1 MPTIG
6 SDRWKVITQSPHSH
20 EREALDF
27 VRSLLPDHEPY
38 RGWVNFEFQ
47 GSDGSLNEVDLLV
60 LTPKGVF
67 VVEIKGWPGELRGDW
82 GSWVWT
88 HAGISRTV
96 ENPLT
101 LLNRKCKRLKSFLER
116 NWAGAKCDVPFLQP
130 LVFLSDAK
138 LNVRIDP
145 SATMHVAVRTPQ
157 KEVQGLREAIIEI
170 TPDHYQRLLAE
181 RRRIDKVHAKALAQA
196 LEKGGIRPTKRRVG
210 DYELGT
216 LLLDGPGFQD
226 FAASHSSIEGVQKR
240 IRLYSVA
247 QSADAEVRGTIQRAA
262 EREFRLLQGIEYPGI
277 LRAETYTETATGP
290 ALVFEH
296 FSDAERLDRHVQDLG
311 DRFDIER
318 RLDYLR
324 QIAEAVRY
332 AHGKRLVHRALG
344 PQSILVRNPGAAKP
358 LLVLFNWQTS
368 ARASGTTGSEQVLT
382 ATSHVDRLID
392 DEGALYM
399 APELAS
405 NPEAFGEDLD
415 VFSLGAIAWFLF
427 TGQKP
432 AATFH
437 ELIQRVQAGP
447 GLQLAGALDGAAA
460 ALCDLIRFAT
470 HPERAT
476 RTDSVDAFLDQ
487 LDAVEEEL
495 TRPASRGYTNPAEA
509 SIGDVLP
516 GGWKVLKRLGKGS
529 TAVAYLA
536 QRNDDELVLKVALDP
551 EHSDR
556 VRREGEILRGLHHQ
570 GIVRLREIVELGT
583 HVALALDRAGTE
595 TVATRLREDGHLHLD
610 LLERFGDDL
619 LEALAYLESEGIW
632 HRDIKP
638 DNLGIAPRG
647 KNRENHA
654 VLFDFSLARAPAEQI
669 HAGTRPYLDPFLSH
683 RPTKRYD
690 AHAERFAAAVTLY
703 EMTLGTHPRWGDG
716 DANPAVLTCEV
727 TIETD
732 HFPVEHKKELAAFF
746 AKALA
751 RDPKQ
756 RFDTAQAM
764 RSAWSSIFR
773 TAERI
778 RPTLLG
784 PTPPSGAAPGPTVGA
799 GSVPAPAN
807 VTVDEALRAVRA
819 TAKPTSSIAS
829 LGLST
834 RAVNA
839 LDRVSVTT
847 VAQFVAL
854 PQAQLWQMR
863 GVGHKTR
870 KELLDAQREL
880 KAVVPA
886 TVAPPRAGR
895 RASVEDLVAELLPPK
910 SATATPKSRILRA
923 ILGLDA
929 LATAEH
935 PYWLSQREAAQVAC
949 TQAANVNAALA
960 TARKGWEKDSALAEI
975 RTDLVGL
982 VEAEGGVATPL
993 ELADALLAAHGSA
1006 LLQPDERRRFAV
1018 ALVRAALEVES
1029 ALIDRRLLVRR
1040 PGDLVFIARDGAGYD
1055 GQALVDAVEKLG
1067 AVADELAAEDP
1078 LPSPSEVQTRLRD
1091 VWWPD
1096 GTTRPAP
1103 ERLARLAVAAAKSA
1117 ALSARLEIYPKNMA
1131 PERALRLAHGALL
1144 GASELSKA
1152 DLEDRLRA
1160 RYPECAPLPDRPM
1173 LDTLLRDAGLPH
1185 VFDPTRRQGAGAFTV
1200 PDATTTLLTSD
1211 TRSTPRAA
1219 TALDRPAE
1227 VSEDVAAARAFEERL
1242 VRAQRDGVFLVLAIS
1257 PKHALEAEGELLH
1270 RGFAIERRSFDD
1282 LLLKALRRHAT
1293 ANEIPWTVV
1302 LDADRARPESVDGKN
1317 LRQLVRMAIAD
1328 VEQELATSA
1337 RTILLTQPGLLA
1349 RYDCIDVLER
1359 LRDRVGVRVAPG
1371 SPRLFGLWVLVPCD
1385 DQREPPVLNGV
1396 AVPVI
1401 TPAQWTR
1408 IPIAWV
1414 KNKHRGSA
1422 PVRDSND
1429 PLNGHGPR
1437 ENPDALSRT
1446 ESR

>member
-1 MPTIG
+1 MPTI
-6 SDRWKVITQSPHSH
+6 SSERWKVITESSFPH
-20 EREALDF
+20 EREALEF
-27 VRSLLPDHEPY
+27 ARSLLPDHEPY
-38 RGWVNFEFQ
+38 RAWVNFEFHAN
-47 GSDGSLNEVDLLV
+47 DGSLNEIDLLV
-60 LTPKGVF
+60 MTPKGAF

-88 HAGISRTV
+88 HEGISRTV

-116 NWAGAKCDVPFLQP
+116 HWAGAKCDVPFLQP
-130 LVFLSDAK
+130 LVFLSDSK
-138 LNVRIDP
+138 LRIRLDP
-145 SATMHVAVRTPQ
+145 TATTHVAARVPANGA
-157 KEVQGLREAIIEI
+157 QGLREAIIEI
-170 TPDHYQRLLAE
+170 APDQYQRLVLE
-181 RRRIDKVHAKALAQA
+181 RRRLDKVHAKAMAQA
-196 LEKGGIRPTKRRVG
+196 LEKGGIRRTKRRVG
-210 DYELGT
+210 DYEIGK
-216 LLLDGPGFQD
+216 LLFDGPGFQD
-226 FAASHSSIEGVQKR
+226 FAASHATIDGVQKR

-277 LRAETYTETATGP
+277 LRAETYTDTPTGP
-290 ALVFEH
+290 ALIFEH
-296 FSDAERLDRHVQDLG
+296 FPDAERLDRHVQDLG
-311 DRFDIER
+311 GRFDIER

-344 PQSILVRNPGAAKP
+344 PQSILVRNPSAAKP

-368 ARASGTTGSEQVLT
+368 ARASGTTTGPDQVLT
-382 ATSHVDRLID
+382 ATAHVDRLID

-447 GLQLAGALDGAAA
+447 GLQLAGALDGAPA
-460 ALCDLIRFAT
+460 ALCELVRFAT
-470 HPERAT
+470 YPERAT
-476 RTDSVDAFLDQ
+476 RTDSVDSFLEQ

-495 TRPASRGYTNPAEA
+495 TRPTSRGYTNPAEA
-509 SIGDVLP
+509 AAGDVLP
-516 GGWKVLKRLGKGS
+516 GGWNVVKRLGKGS

-536 QRNDDELVLKVALDP
+536 RRNDDEYVLKVALDP
-551 EHSDR
+551 EHNDR
-556 VRREGEILRGLHHQ
+556 VRREGEVLHGLHHQ

-595 TVATRLREDGHLHLD
+595 TVATRLREDGQLTLD
-610 LLERFGDDL
+610 LLERYGDDL

-647 KNRENHA
+647 KNRELHA

-703 EMTLGTHPRWGDG
+703 EMTLGTHPRWGNDE
-716 DANPAVLTCEV
+716 NPAVLTCEV
-727 TIETD
+727 TIEAD

-751 RDPKQ
+751 RDPNQ
-756 RFDTAQAM
+756 RFESARAM
-764 RSAWSSIFR
+764 RNAWSSIFR
-773 TAERI
+773 TAERPPTASPGASPQAT
-778 RPTLLG
+778 RPPST
-784 PTPPSGAAPGPTVGA
+784 PSGAAIGTGTET
-799 GSVPAPAN
+799 GSTDAAAA
-807 VTVDEALRAVRA
+807 DEALRAARA
-819 TAKPTSSIAS
+819 TAKPTTSIVS

-834 RAVNA
+834 RAANA
-839 LDRVSVTT
+839 LDRVGVAT

-863 GVGHKTR
+863 GVGQKTR

-880 KAVVPA
+880 KAIVPA
-886 TVAPPRAGR
+886 TVSPPRVGR
-895 RASVEDLVAELLPPK
+895 RSSVESIVSELLPPK
-910 SATATPKSRILRA
+910 SASATPKSRILRA
-923 ILGLDA
+923 ILGLEP

-935 PYWLSQREAAQVAC
+935 PYWLSQREAAQLAG
-949 TQAANVNAALA
+949 TQPANVNAALA
-960 TARKGWEKDSALAEI
+960 TARSGWEKDQALAEI

-982 VEAEGGVATPL
+982 VETEGGVATPI

-1006 LLQPDERRRFAV
+1006 LLQPEERRRSAI

-1029 ALIDRRLLVRR
+1029 GLIDRRLLVRR

-1055 GQALVDAVEKLG
+1055 GQSLVDAVEKLG
-1067 AVADELAAEDP
+1067 AVADELAADDP
-1078 LPSPSEVQTRLRD
+1078 LPSPSEVQARLRD

-1096 GTTRPAP
+1096 GMTRPAP

-1117 ALSARLEIYPKNMA
+1117 ALSARLEIYPKNLA
-1131 PERALRLAHGALL
+1131 PERALRLAHGTLL
-1144 GASELSKA
+1144 GASELTKS
-1152 DLEDRLRA
+1152 DLEARVRA
-1160 RYPECAPLPDRPM
+1160 RYPECAPLPERPA
-1173 LDTLLRDAGLPH
+1173 LDALLKDAGLPH
-1185 VFDPTRRQGAGAFTV
+1185 VFDPKRRDGAGAFTV
-1200 PDATTTLLTSD
+1200 PDSASTLLTSD

-1227 VSEDVAAARAFEERL
+1227 ISDEVAAARAFEERL
-1242 VRAQRDGVFLVLAIS
+1242 ARAQKDGVFLVLAITPS
-1257 PKHALEAEGELLH
+1257 HALDAERELLR
-1270 RGFAIERRSFDD
+1270 RGFALERRSVDV
-1282 LLLKALRRHAT
+1282 LLLDAMRRHAT
-1293 ANEIPWTVV
+1293 ANEVPWSVV
-1302 LDADRARPESVDGKN
+1302 LNADRARPDSVDGKN
-1317 LRQLVRMAIAD
+1317 LRRLVRMAIAD
-1328 VEQELATSA
+1328 VEQQLATST

-1349 RYDCIDVLER
+1349 RFDCIDVLER
-1359 LRDRVGVRVAPG
+1359 LRDRVGARVANGGPT
-1371 SPRLFGLWVLVPCD
+1371 LFGVWVLVPCD

-1401 TPAQWTR
+1401 TRAQWAR
-1408 IPIAWV
+1408 IPISWV
-1414 KNKHRGSA
+1414 KNRHRGSA
-1422 PVRDSND
+1422 AAQ
-1429 PLNGHGPR
+1429 GEH
-1437 ENPDALSRT
+1437 DARHSADDRSRM